1 MKCTVEKEAL
11 LTHLQ
16 KVCNIV
22 SRRPVLPILN
32 NVRLEAED
40 NILNLKA
47 TDLEITIRTELRADV
62 EYSGVTTLPAK
73 SLLALV
79 SKLKGDKIEIDCG
92 DNHHAAIK
100 CGSAEFLLKGLDPVD
115 FPDDPLFESKRKIR
129 LTQPELGRMIDY
141 VSYAVSQDSSRKT
154 LQGILFSV
162 KGSILTTVATDGKCA
177 GLPRGIPQRLA
188 EGRFRGRL
196 ADRCG
201 AEAALRHA
209 AADRAAGSARIR
221 HRGDPGGAR
230 KSRRVFGYRGPAA
243 AAPVAADRPAR
254 LYGRDALPDRDDAER
269 ARLLPGVPENLR
281 FPAEG
286 VPPRVPH
293 RFPRRRSESEPGAV
307 FGPLPEVFRQVS
319 LRGAHRREDTCR
331 EASPDQHRFHR
342 QGDFRHVRLAG
353 SVLFLASVQG
363 EMRRFSPRFPAALQ
377 PLRQISGFLPAERPA
392 CGIAAVPDIA

>member
-32 NVRLEAED
+32 NIRLEAED

-115 FPDDPLFESKRKIR
+115 FDFPDDPLFESKRKIR

-162 KGSILTTVATDGKCA
+162 KGSILTTAATDGK
-177 GLPRGIPQRLA
+177 RLA
-188 EGRFRGRL
+188 FVEKEVEESSGDGDIILPSRNALELRRLLGEEETSELEISERHIRLRVSDTLLYSKLVEGSYPNFRQIVP
-196 ADRCG
+196 
-201 AEAALRHA
+201 
-209 AADRAAGSARIR
+209 GSFQKTLDI
-221 HRGDPGGAR
+221 P
-230 KSRRVFGYRGPAA
+230 
-243 AAPVAADRPAR
+243 
-254 LYGRDALPDRDDAER
+254 RDAVMQTLD
-269 ARLLPGVPENLR
+269 LLAVPLTADISNLKLT
-281 FPAEG
+281 FK
-286 VPPRVPH
+286 
-293 RFPRRRSESEPGAV
+293 
-307 FGPLPEVFRQVS
+307 
-319 LRGAHRREDTCR
+319 RGALEFFSRNDTVGEGKDRLEVAYDYDDPLEITFNYQLLQAPFRYVREDQFR
-331 EASPDQHRFHR
+331 LQMNGANSPIMIEDGKGFHYI
-342 QGDFRHVRLAG
+342 L
-353 SVLFLASVQG
+353 
-363 EMRRFSPRFPAALQ
+363 M
-377 PLRQISGFLPAERPA
+377 PLRIK
-392 CGIAAVPDIA
+392 